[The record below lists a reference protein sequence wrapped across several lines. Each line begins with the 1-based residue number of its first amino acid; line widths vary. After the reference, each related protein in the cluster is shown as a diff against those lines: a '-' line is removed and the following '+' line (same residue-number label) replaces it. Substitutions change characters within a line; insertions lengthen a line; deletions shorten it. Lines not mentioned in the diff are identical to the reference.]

1 MTSSIRA
8 ASLVLAI
15 ATLVVAAAPAQADL
29 VVFTDGHFIQ
39 VEGYEVVG
47 DRARLSLD
55 HNGVRVQGGLVK
67 AYWTPK
73 RLNCAEKQ
81 HVLQMIKSYSKQSK
95 QTKRSARKK
104 APSKRLAGYEVYG
117 TAKKARKK

>member
-1 MTSSIRA
+1 MPVSKCRH
-8 ASLVLAI
+8 V
-15 ATLVVAAAPAQADL
+15 P
-29 VVFTDGHFIQ
+29 Q
-39 VEGYEVVG
+39 VC
-47 DRARLSLD
+47 RRRSKNSKKSPKQPCSTT
-55 HNGVRVQGGLVK
+55 HNGERVQGGLVK

-81 HVLQMIKSYSKQSK
+81 HVLQMIKSYSKQTK